1 MTSDRLR
8 IVPDSTESGL
18 RELIAIREIV
28 HAFLTADRPEEVFQ
42 FALDRVSPLVGAS
55 FACVY
60 LVDGASELMRLAAV
74 HNWPERFTPFL
85 GEMRVRLGFGPS
97 GEAAAERR
105 VIEVPDVMADPSL
118 EDWAEVAHELGFR
131 AIVAL
136 PLQTGDGVLGAVAFY
151 FEEAGAISAETRS
164 LLRMVADQM
173 AATAQKARLIEDLRR
188 ANAALTE
195 SNAELERQYVA
206 LLEARRVKDEF
217 LANISHE
224 LRTPLTAVMGYLA
237 LMEEG
242 LAGPVTDE
250 QRKTLA
256 QVKTSSQHLLDL
268 IGDLLEL
275 TTLKRGGL
283 EIKAATF
290 DVREPLHDA
299 LANDAR
305 AVGRRGA
312 ARARAGAADLHAQR
326 PPEDLQDARR
336 AAEQRV
342 QVHDVG
348 RDPAVGERGRR
359 LRRLSRR
366 GHGDRHPRGAAPAGV
381 RRVPA
386 GGRLDDAP
394 VRRVRA
400 GALARAPARARA
412 RRRDLRR
419 LVAGPRARPSGSS
432 CRWSTASPSGCRT
445 PRSPS
450 RSVKLRAWVEGRR
463 IVAAP
468 DRRLPRHPTPRR
480 HEPVPAHAA
489 GVPHHAHARRGARAR
504 PRSSSRSGTASTP
517 RSSIAR
523 GRRS

>member
-1 MTSDRLR
+1 VTSDRLR
-8 IVPDSTESGL
+8 IVPDSSESGL

-74 HNWPERFTPFL
+74 HNWPERFAPFL

-131 AIVAL
+131 AICAL

-151 FEEAGAISAETRS
+151 FHEAGAISAETRS

-237 LMEEG
+237 LMDEG
-242 LAGPVTDE
+242 LAGPVTEE
-250 QRKTLA
+250 QRRTLE
-256 QVKTSSQHLLDL
+256 QVRTSSQHLLDL

-283 EIKAATF
+283 EINAVAF
-290 DVREPLHDA
+290 DVREPLQDA
-299 LANDAR
+299 LASTR
-305 AVGRRGA
+305 GRSDEVALRV
-312 ARARAGAADLHAQR
+312 RE
-326 PPEDLQDARR
+326 PEQPIFMVSDRRKISKMLVALLSNAYKFTRSGEIRLSVSVIDDHVVYRVEDTGIGIPEEMHQQVFEEFRQVDGSTTRKYGGSGLGLSLARR
-336 AAEQRV
+336 LARV
-342 QVHDVG
+342 LG
-348 RDPAVGERGRR
+348 GEIFVDSAPGHGSTFRVELPLEYREPE
-359 LRRLSRR
+359 RLS
-366 GHGDRHPRGAAPAGV
+366 HSPLPF
-381 RRVPA
+381 
-386 GGRLDDAP
+386 
-394 VRRVRA
+394 
-400 GALARAPARARA
+400 AL
-412 RRRDLRR
+412 
-419 LVAGPRARPSGSS
+419 G
-432 CRWSTASPSGCRT
+432 
-445 PRSPS
+445 
-450 RSVKLRAWVEGRR
+450 
-463 IVAAP
+463 
-468 DRRLPRHPTPRR
+468 
-480 HEPVPAHAA
+480 
-489 GVPHHAHARRGARAR
+489 
-504 PRSSSRSGTASTP
+504 
-517 RSSIAR
+517 
-523 GRRS
+523 

>member
-8 IVPDSTESGL
+8 IVPDSSESGL

-74 HNWPERFTPFL
+74 HNWPERFAPFL

-131 AIVAL
+131 AICAL

-151 FEEAGAISAETRS
+151 FHEAGAISAETRS

-237 LMEEG
+237 LMDEG
-242 LAGPVTDE
+242 LAGPVTEE
-250 QRKTLA
+250 QRRTLE
-256 QVKTSSQHLLDL
+256 QVRTSSQHLLDL

-283 EIKAATF
+283 EINAVAF
-290 DVREPLHDA
+290 DVREPLQDA
-299 LANDAR
+299 LASTR
-305 AVGRRGA
+305 GRSDDVALRV
-312 ARARAGAADLHAQR
+312 RE
-326 PPEDLQDARR
+326 PEQPIFMVSDRRKISKMLVALLSNAYKFTRSGEIRLSVSVIDDHVVYRVEDTGIGIPEEMHQQVFEEFRQVDGSTTRKYGGSGLGLSLARR
-336 AAEQRV
+336 LARV
-342 QVHDVG
+342 LG
-348 RDPAVGERGRR
+348 GEIFVDSAPGHGSTFRVELPLEYREPE
-359 LRRLSRR
+359 RLS
-366 GHGDRHPRGAAPAGV
+366 HSPLPF
-381 RRVPA
+381 
-386 GGRLDDAP
+386 
-394 VRRVRA
+394 
-400 GALARAPARARA
+400 AL
-412 RRRDLRR
+412 
-419 LVAGPRARPSGSS
+419 G
-432 CRWSTASPSGCRT
+432 
-445 PRSPS
+445 
-450 RSVKLRAWVEGRR
+450 
-463 IVAAP
+463 
-468 DRRLPRHPTPRR
+468 
-480 HEPVPAHAA
+480 
-489 GVPHHAHARRGARAR
+489 
-504 PRSSSRSGTASTP
+504 
-517 RSSIAR
+517 
-523 GRRS
+523 

>member
-1 MTSDRLR
+1 MNRPTLVPSERPR
-8 IVPDSTESGL
+8 IVAESTEPGL

-74 HNWPERFTPFL
+74 HNWPEKFAPFL

-151 FEEAGAISAETRS
+151 FEGAGAISPETRS

-188 ANAALTE
+188 ANAALID

-237 LMEEG
+237 LMDEG

-250 QRKTLA
+250 QRRTLS

-283 EIKAATF
+283 EIKAAAF
-290 DVREPLHDA
+290 DIRDPLHDA
-299 LANDAR
+299 LASTRGRSDS
-305 AVGRRGA
+305 VGLRVREPDQRILMVSDRRKIAKLLVALLSNAYKFTSSGEI
-312 ARARAGAADLHAQR
+312 RISVSLAGDHVVYTVEDTGIGI
-326 PPEDLQDARR
+326 PEEMHRQVFDEFRQVDGSTTRRYGGSGLGLSLARR
-336 AAEQRV
+336 LAQVLGGDIFVDSVPGEGSTFRV
-342 QVHDVG
+342 ELPLEF
-348 RDPAVGERGRR
+348 REPE
-359 LRRLSRR
+359 RLS
-366 GHGDRHPRGAAPAGV
+366 HSPLPF
-381 RRVPA
+381 
-386 GGRLDDAP
+386 
-394 VRRVRA
+394 
-400 GALARAPARARA
+400 AL
-412 RRRDLRR
+412 
-419 LVAGPRARPSGSS
+419 G
-432 CRWSTASPSGCRT
+432 
-445 PRSPS
+445 
-450 RSVKLRAWVEGRR
+450 
-463 IVAAP
+463 
-468 DRRLPRHPTPRR
+468 
-480 HEPVPAHAA
+480 
-489 GVPHHAHARRGARAR
+489 
-504 PRSSSRSGTASTP
+504 
-517 RSSIAR
+517 
-523 GRRS
+523 

>member
-1 MTSDRLR
+1 VNRPTLVTSERPR
-8 IVPDSTESGL
+8 AVSDSAESGV

-60 LVDGASELMRLAAV
+60 VVDGASELMRLAAV
-74 HNWPERFTPFL
+74 HNWPERFAPFL

-105 VIEVPDVMADPSL
+105 VIEVPDVTADPSL
-118 EDWAEVAHELGFR
+118 EDWAEVAQELGFR

-136 PLQTGDGVLGAVAFY
+136 PLQTGEGVLGAVAFY

-173 AATAQKARLIEDLRR
+173 AATAQKARLIDDLRR
-188 ANAALTE
+188 ANAALID

-250 QRKTLA
+250 QRRTLA

-283 EIKAATF
+283 EIRTSAF
-290 DVREPLHDA
+290 DVRDPMHDA
-299 LANDAR
+299 L
-305 AVGRRGA
+305 
-312 ARARAGAADLHAQR
+312 
-326 PPEDLQDARR
+326 
-336 AAEQRV
+336 
-342 QVHDVG
+342 
-348 RDPAVGERGRR
+348 
-359 LRRLSRR
+359 
-366 GHGDRHPRGAAPAGV
+366 
-381 RRVPA
+381 
-386 GGRLDDAP
+386 
-394 VRRVRA
+394 
-400 GALARAPARARA
+400 
-412 RRRDLRR
+412 
-419 LVAGPRARPSGSS
+419 
-432 CRWSTASPSGCRT
+432 
-445 PRSPS
+445 
-450 RSVKLRAWVEGRR
+450 
-463 IVAAP
+463 
-468 DRRLPRHPTPRR
+468 
-480 HEPVPAHAA
+480 
-489 GVPHHAHARRGARAR
+489 
-504 PRSSSRSGTASTP
+504 GT
-517 RSSIAR
+517 AR
-523 GRRS
+523 GRSDAVALRVREPEKPIIMVSDRRKICKMLVALLSNAYKFTESGEIRLSVTVVDDRVIYRVEDTGIGIPEEMHQQVFDEFRQVDGSTTRRYGGSGLGLSLARRLAQVLGGDIFVDSVQGHGSTFRVELPLEYVEPERLSHSPLPYALG

>member
-1 MTSDRLR
+1 MNDFPPHIGEVNRPTLVASERPR
-8 IVPDSTESGL
+8 SVPESTEPGL

-105 VIEVPDVMADPSL
+105 VIEVPDVMADQSL

-136 PLQTGDGVLGAVAFY
+136 PLQTGDGVLGAIAFY
-151 FEEAGAISAETRS
+151 FAQAGAISAETRS

-188 ANAALTE
+188 ANAALID

-237 LMEEG
+237 LMDEG
-242 LAGPVTDE
+242 LAGPVTEE
-250 QRKTLA
+250 QRRTLS

-283 EIKAATF
+283 DIKAAAF
-290 DVREPLHDA
+290 DVRDPLHDA
-299 LANDAR
+299 IASTRGRSDSVALRVREPDQRILMVSDRRKISKLLVALLSNAYKFTSAGEIRISVSLADDHVVYSVEDTGIGIPEEMHR
-305 AVGRRGA
+305 QVFDEFRQVDGSTTRRYG
-312 ARARAGAADLHAQR
+312 GSGLG
-326 PPEDLQDARR
+326 LSLARR
-336 AAEQRV
+336 LAQVLGGDIFVDSVPGEGSTFRV
-342 QVHDVG
+342 ELPIEY
-348 RDPAVGERGRR
+348 REPE
-359 LRRLSRR
+359 RLS
-366 GHGDRHPRGAAPAGV
+366 HSPLPS
-381 RRVPA
+381 
-386 GGRLDDAP
+386 
-394 VRRVRA
+394 
-400 GALARAPARARA
+400 AL
-412 RRRDLRR
+412 
-419 LVAGPRARPSGSS
+419 G
-432 CRWSTASPSGCRT
+432 
-445 PRSPS
+445 
-450 RSVKLRAWVEGRR
+450 
-463 IVAAP
+463 
-468 DRRLPRHPTPRR
+468 
-480 HEPVPAHAA
+480 
-489 GVPHHAHARRGARAR
+489 
-504 PRSSSRSGTASTP
+504 
-517 RSSIAR
+517 
-523 GRRS
+523 